1 MLFGMALSD
10 AFLDTIIYF
19 PAKGV
24 CIESKMADEQ
34 AMIRRLLNNS
44 LVSIIR
50 ELASEILDSDRIDSL
65 HYRLAVSHNGKIP

>member
-1 MLFGMALSD
+1 MQFGMTLSD
-10 AFLDTIIYF
+10 AFLDKIIYF
-19 PAKGV
+19 PPKCV
-24 CIESKMADEQ
+24 CLESKMADEQ

-65 HYRLAVSHNGKIP
+65 HTIVLIGSITQW